1 MEPISLE
8 TRENLKGL
16 TISALQKMRHNGGL
30 EPFDIDYIN
39 KSILAKLR
47 SSREILEFTAELN
60 YCMKINDD
68 IKLSQVLNLFKQ
80 AAPFIKGM
88 ISENKINLILSQI
101 ENDFIRKSIRLI
113 IADSIA
119 IPSVN

>member
-47 SSREILEFTAELN
+47 SSR
-60 YCMKINDD
+60 D
-68 IKLSQVLNLFKQ
+68 ISKAVRYKYVAS
-80 AAPFIKGM
+80 FIKS
-88 ISENKINLILSQI
+88 ILSENQMNSVLSQI
-101 ENDFIRKSIRLI
+101 DSDFIHESIS
-113 IADSIA
+113 SI
-119 IPSVN
+119 